1 VTQKPNKLPHLEESL
16 AEISQLIEKMEHGE
30 LTLEQSLN
38 QFERGIV
45 LIKHCQKILKE
56 AEQKV
61 QILVQQNNQECLVA
75 YDEEQGKSTGTSE
88 SNE

>member
-1 VTQKPNKLPHLEESL
+1 MTQKPNKLPHLEESL